1 MDNKME
7 NKFVYESFE
16 DFMNYKLLMET
27 ATPDDL
33 ADLNEAGKGD
43 PKKDSEGESTETSK
57 TSPWNFKFDS
67 GKFKKSDVTE
77 EQLKKLEDDFEKRI
91 VPVLNNQDY
100 IGQKVVINV
109 SSASSKVPVNKSGTV
124 AKELQ
129 SAGLK
134 ADNKS
139 LCEARGNTVVG
150 LIKDMLFKKFGR
162 GTKEDVFFNAMDK
175 KLTFINKPMPNIG
188 PNYSKENGDNPDDQK
203 FKNNQFIS
211 ATLEA
216 SGEKLPPNR
225 FLVCNTDKSFS
236 GGKADAS
243 TGFAGYDETLY
254 LKGYPGQTME
264 VSFNPL
270 QIPDAMLFYYPGE
283 APRLTPFMGSI
294 GAIEVYGEATPALV
308 AKYASTAP
316 GDIPATK
323 LMLNKSQLSNGT
335 ILGGKEYLVCDY
347 KQHLNDVV
355 NKGGVLVAAIEEKLK
370 SLGLK
375 TIKELCPNFF
385 DANGKIEVYTNQNPR
400 KYNQSGTKPGRELTQ
415 YLLQYGALT
424 SSPQIDNKVT
434 SVTLT
439 KSIIRDQVTLVAFSP
454 VNGTLFQVKT
464 TCKA

>member
-1 MDNKME
+1 MENKAG

-16 DFMNYKLLMET
+16 DFVNYKLLMET
-27 ATPDDL
+27 ATPEDL
-33 ADLNEAGKGD
+33 EYLNETDKED
-43 PKKDSEGESTETSK
+43 PKKGSTEKSK
-57 TSPWNFKFDS
+57 TSPWDFKFDS
-67 GKFKKSDVTE
+67 GKFRKSDVTE
-77 EQLKKLEDDFEKRI
+77 EQLKKLEDDIEKRI

-109 SSASSKVPVNKSGTV
+109 SSASSKVPVNKSGAV

-129 SAGLK
+129 SVGLK

-139 LCEARGNTVVG
+139 LCEARGNTVVE
-150 LIKDMLFKKFGR
+150 LIKDMLYRKFGK
-162 GTKEDVFFNAMDK
+162 GMKEDVFFNAMDK
-175 KLTFINKPMPNIG
+175 KLTFVNKPMPNIG
-188 PNYSKENGDNPDDQK
+188 PAYSGENGDNPNDQK

-225 FLVCNTDKSFS
+225 FLICNTDKSFS

-243 TGFAGYDETLY
+243 NGYAGYDETLY

-264 VSFNPL
+264 ISFNPL
-270 QIPDAMLFYYPGE
+270 SVPDAMLFHYQGE
-283 APRLTPFMGSI
+283 APRLTPFMGSV
-294 GAIEVYGEATPALV
+294 GAIMVYGEATPELE
-308 AKYASTAP
+308 AKYASTQP
-316 GDIPATK
+316 GSIATTK
-323 LMLNKSQLSNGT
+323 LMLNNKTRLSNGT
-335 ILGGKEYLVCDY
+335 MLGGKEYLVCDY

-355 NKGGVLVAAIEEKLK
+355 NKGGVLVAAIEAKLK

-385 DANGKIEVYTNQNPR
+385 DADGKIEVYTNENPR
-400 KYNQSGTKPGRELTQ
+400 EYAQNGTKPGRELTE

-424 SSPQIDNKVT
+424 SSPRIDNKVT
-434 SVTLT
+434 SVTLR
-439 KSIIRDQVTLVAFSP
+439 KSIMRDQVTLVAFSP
-454 VNGTLFQVKT
+454 VSGTLFQVKT

>member
-1 MDNKME
+1 MENKME

-16 DFMNYKLLMET
+16 DFMDFKLLMET

-33 ADLNEAGKGD
+33 ADLNEADKED
-43 PKKDSEGESTETSK
+43 PKKGDTEKSK

-67 GKFKKSDVTE
+67 GKFKKSDVTA
-77 EQLKKLEDDFEKRI
+77 EQLKKLEEDFEKRI

-100 IGQKVVINV
+100 IGQKVAINV
-109 SSASSKVPVNKSGTV
+109 SSSSSKVPVNKSGEV

-129 SAGLK
+129 SAGFK

-139 LCEARGNTVVG
+139 LCEARGNTVMG
-150 LIKDMLFKKFGR
+150 LIKDMLYKKFGR
-162 GTKEDVFFNAMDK
+162 GMKEDVFFNTMDK
-175 KLTFINKPMPNIG
+175 KLTLINKPMPNIG
-188 PNYSKENGDNPDDQK
+188 PAYSREKGDNPDDQK
-203 FKNNQFIS
+203 FKDNQFIS

-225 FLVCNTDKSFS
+225 FLACNTDVSFN

-243 TGFAGYDETLY
+243 TGFAGYDQTLY

-270 QIPDAMLFYYPGE
+270 AIPDAMLFYYPGE
-283 APRLTPFMGSI
+283 APRLTPFMGSV
-294 GAIEVYGEATPALV
+294 GAIMVYGEATPELE
-308 AKYASTAP
+308 AKYASTPP
-316 GDIPATK
+316 GSIATTK
-323 LMLNKSQLSNGT
+323 LMLNKTRLSNGT
-335 ILGGKEYLVCDY
+335 MLGGKEYLVSDF
-347 KQHLNDVV
+347 KKHLNDVV
-355 NKGGVLVAAIEEKLK
+355 NKGGVLVAAIEAKLK

-385 DANGKIEVYTNQNPR
+385 DADGKIEVYTNENPR
-400 KYNQSGTKPGRELTQ
+400 RYDQKGTKPGRELTE
-415 YLLQYGALT
+415 YLLQYGTLT

-434 SVTLT
+434 SVTLR
-439 KSIIRDQVTLVAFSP
+439 KSIMRDQVTLVAFSP
-454 VNGTLFQVKT
+454 VSGTLFQVKT